1 MVRQPLGLQNRPT
14 LDPPV
19 RPPKGTQAKTTT
31 ITVKVTKQEQAAL
44 IAIAGS
50 AGKGLRWLIDTHLPR
65 RTQ

>member
-1 MVRQPLGLQNRPT
+1 M
-14 LDPPV
+14 